1 MAASAMLLVTWFV
14 VGQRPESYQVR
25 VANCEA
31 ARAAILHDA
40 ERLRGEMPI
49 PPPPPGSVI
58 VPNDKAPKTIPASDY
73 PKVSA
78 VCAEADSTVVDWR
91 TYFNK

>member
-1 MAASAMLLVTWFV
+1 MSASAMLLVTWFV
-14 VGQRPESYQVR
+14 AGQRPESYQVR
-25 VANCEA
+25 VVNCET
-31 ARAAILHDA
+31 ARAALLQEA

-58 VPNDKAPKTIPASDY
+58 VPNDKAPKTIPASDH

-78 VCAEADSTVVDWR
+78 VCVDAETVVDWR
-91 TYFNK
+91 R

>member
-1 MAASAMLLVTWFV
+1 MSATTMLLVTWFV

-25 VANCEA
+25 VANCDA
-31 ARAAILHDA
+31 ARAAILQDA
-40 ERLRGEMPI
+40 ERLRGTMPI
-49 PPPPPGSVI
+49 PPPPPGSV
-58 VPNDKAPKTIPASDY
+58 VASDSKAPKTTSASDY

-78 VCAEADSTVVDWR
+78 VCVDAETIVDWR

>member
-1 MAASAMLLVTWFV
+1 MPASAMLLVTWFV

-31 ARAAILHDA
+31 ARAALLHDA

-49 PPPPPGSVI
+49 HPLPPGFVI
-58 VPNDKAPKTIPASDY
+58 NTPNDKAPKTIPASEY

-78 VCAEADSTVVDWR
+78 VCADADAIVDWR

>member
-1 MAASAMLLVTWFV
+1 MSASAMLLVTWFV
-14 VGQRPESYQVR
+14 AGQRPESYQVR
-25 VANCEA
+25 VVNCET
-31 ARAAILHDA
+31 ARAALLQEA

-78 VCAEADSTVVDWR
+78 VCVDAETVVDWR
-91 TYFNK
+91 R

>member
-1 MAASAMLLVTWFV
+1 MPASAMLLVTWFV

-40 ERLRGEMPI
+40 ERLRGAMPI
-49 PPPPPGSVI
+49 PPLPPGFVMR
-58 VPNDKAPKTIPASDY
+58 PDDKAPKTIPASEY

-78 VCAEADSTVVDWR
+78 VCADADAVVVWK

>member
-1 MAASAMLLVTWFV
+1 MSASAMLLVTWFV
-14 VGQRPESYQVR
+14 AGQRPESYQVR

-31 ARAAILHDA
+31 ARAALLHDA

-49 PPPPPGSVI
+49 PPLPPGFVMQ
-58 VPNDKAPKTIPASDY
+58 PDDKASKTMPGSDY

-78 VCAEADSTVVDWR
+78 VCVDAEVIVDWR
-91 TYFNK
+91 TYFDK

>member
-1 MAASAMLLVTWFV
+1 MLLVTWFV
-14 VGQRPESYQVR
+14 AVQRPESYQVR

-31 ARAAILHDA
+31 ARAALLHDA

-49 PPPPPGSVI
+49 PPPPSGFI
-58 VPNDKAPKTIPASDY
+58 VQNDKAPKTIPASDY

-78 VCAEADSTVVDWR
+78 VCAEADAVVDWR